1 MNRTPSMRRRHHAAQ
16 QQQDRWVFLL
26 LACSAFAALLFVDS
40 GEEQEP
46 VITSQA
52 HRDWVAELCT
62 RTTDEAEIRQCKK
75 FLEAK

>member
-1 MNRTPSMRRRHHAAQ
+1 MNRTSSMRRRYEAA
-16 QQQDRWVFLL
+16 QQDRWIFPF
-26 LACSAFAALLFVDS
+26 LACAAIAVVLFVDG

-52 HRDWVAELCT
+52 HRDWVADLCSH
-62 RTTDEAEIRQCKK
+62 TTDEAAIRQCKK